1 MFCWGKSSEGQLGL
15 GEIADEPVLSPRI
28 VEDTFGTVSEIKDI
42 VCGWEHSAVLKQD
55 GVVYTC
61 GSNENGQLGHHK
73 DGRKLG
79 EPSVYVRS
87 YCLFTAV
94 ILINRGVCILWQSKG
109 GKDDNVIKYFTIN
122 AAIYYYNNNNVI

>member
-15 GEIADEPVLSPRI
+15 GEIEDEPVLSPRI

-61 GSNENGQLGHHK
+61 GSNENGQLGHNK
-73 DGRKLG
+73 DGQRLG
-79 EPSVYVRS
+79 EPSVHVRS
-87 YCLFTAV
+87 VDVYFSIISLLF
-94 ILINRGVCILWQSKG
+94 
-109 GKDDNVIKYFTIN
+109 
-122 AAIYYYNNNNVI
+122 IYSCHFD

>member
-15 GEIADEPVLSPRI
+15 GEIDDEPVLSPRI
-28 VEDTFGTVSEIKDI
+28 VEDTFGKVSEIKDI

-73 DGRKLG
+73 DGKKLG
-79 EPSVYVRS
+79 KLTI
-87 YCLFTAV
+87 CLHLFF
-94 ILINRGVCILWQSKG
+94 IC
-109 GKDDNVIKYFTIN
+109 
-122 AAIYYYNNNNVI
+122 

>member
-15 GEIADEPVLSPRI
+15 GEIIEDEPVLCPRI
-28 VEDTFGTVSEIKDI
+28 VEDTYGTVSEIKDI

-79 EPSVYVRS
+79 ELSSLFHLLMFTCTIYVHLYCKFIVYLQLS
-87 YCLFTAV
+87 T
-94 ILINRGVCILWQSKG
+94 
-109 GKDDNVIKYFTIN
+109 
-122 AAIYYYNNNNVI
+122 

>member
-15 GEIADEPVLSPRI
+15 GEIIEDEPVLCPRI
-28 VEDTFGTVSEIKDI
+28 VENTYGTVSEIKDI
-42 VCGWEHSAVLKQD
+42 VCGWEHSTVLKQD

-79 EPSVYVRS
+79 ELSS
-87 YCLFTAV
+87 LFHLLMFTSL
-94 ILINRGVCILWQSKG
+94 LI
-109 GKDDNVIKYFTIN
+109 
-122 AAIYYYNNNNVI
+122 A

>member
-15 GEIADEPVLSPRI
+15 GETIEDEPVLCPRI
-28 VEDTFGTVSEIKDI
+28 VDDTHGTVSEIKDI

-79 EPSVYVRS
+79 ELSCFLHLLMFTS
-87 YCLFTAV
+87 LLLAYCLSSAV
-94 ILINRGVCILWQSKG
+94 ILISRGYGVIVHAILL
-109 GKDDNVIKYFTIN
+109 
-122 AAIYYYNNNNVI
+122 

>member
-15 GEIADEPVLSPRI
+15 GEIIEDEPVLCPRI
-28 VEDTFGTVSEIKDI
+28 VDDTYGTVSEIKDI

-73 DGRKLG
+73 DGSQNGLKLG
-79 EPSVYVRS
+79 FSRFATWPWETRASTLMRMKK
-87 YCLFTAV
+87 
-94 ILINRGVCILWQSKG
+94 R
-109 GKDDNVIKYFTIN
+109 
-122 AAIYYYNNNNVI
+122 

>member
-15 GEIADEPVLSPRI
+15 GEIIEDEPVLCPRI
-28 VEDTFGTVSEIKDI
+28 VENTYGTVSEIKDI

-79 EPSVYVRS
+79 ELSS
-87 YCLFTAV
+87 LFHLLMFTSLLIALLFISAV
-94 ILINRGVCILWQSKG
+94 ILISRGYFCGVVHAILL
-109 GKDDNVIKYFTIN
+109 
-122 AAIYYYNNNNVI
+122 